1 MTTTNTALAPAGAR
15 TFRAPSMADAL
26 NVIQSELGPEALIV
40 SVRQVP
46 GGQAWQVWRKP
57 EVEVVA
63 MAAAPAPMPAPASA
77 PAAVSLPAPLAAPR
91 SAEDFAKKAAQIKA
105 LLAEMAEQRRAAAP
119 APETPVRA
127 VEPEPTRASGAAAVV
142 PATAVTSEALAA
154 LERQLLDQGVAAEL
168 VSRVLADG
176 QASLSPRFARDA
188 ARLREAVAQQ
198 LEANLRVWGSGVLAR
213 PAAPGAA
220 PRVVCLVGPTGS
232 GKTTA
237 IGKLAAHHVR
247 AHGLRVSLICA
258 DTYRAGAIAQER
270 VYAEALKLNLR
281 VAYTGAELAQ
291 AVAAEQGADLV
302 LVDTPGCN
310 PRREA
315 DLAELGGLLTALRGR
330 ATYLVAPATAKDG
343 DLQDALAAF
352 GVFDLKGLLLTK
364 LDETGTFG
372 NLYNL
377 AWRSRL
383 PLLYFGFGASALED
397 LESASATRLVS
408 AVLGLRPE
416 GLV

>member
-1 MTTTNTALAPAGAR
+1 MTTTNTAVAPAGAR
-15 TFRAPSMADAL
+15 TFRAPSMAAAL
-26 NVIQSELGPEALIV
+26 TVIQSELGPEALIV

-63 MAAAPAPMPAPASA
+63 MAAAPAR
-77 PAAVSLPAPLAAPR
+77 LPAPPRAPEVAPAPLTAPR

-105 LLAEMAEQRRAAAP
+105 LLAEMTEQRRAAGL
-119 APETPVRA
+119 APETPTRTAELVRA
-127 VEPEPTRASGAAAVV
+127 PGAPAAAPAAGAA
-142 PATAVTSEALAA
+142 SETLTT
-154 LERQLLDQGVAAEL
+154 LERQLLEQGVAAEL
-168 VSRVLADG
+168 VSRALADG

-198 LEANLRVWGSGVLAR
+198 LEANPRVWGSGVLAR

-330 ATYLVAPATAKDG
+330 ATYLVAPATAKDC

-397 LESASATRLVS
+397 LEAASATRLVN

-416 GLV
+416 ASG